1 MFKQTL
7 TQEESLTKELDLLEQ
22 HGLRRTLRTVETGAE
37 PEIVVEGKKLLL
49 LSTNNYLGLATH
61 PRVKAKAIEAVQ
73 QFGTGSG
80 GSRLITGNLRL
91 HEELEQTIAAWKGT
105 EAAQLFSCGYLAN
118 VGTISALAGKG
129 DLVLSDELN
138 HASMIDGCR
147 LSKAATMVYRHVD
160 MDDLHQKLRDT
171 RGQYRR
177 TLIATDG
184 VFSMDGNIAPLPE
197 LVSLAEQYGAW
208 LMVDDAH
215 GTGVLG
221 DTGAGSVEHF
231 GLSGRVHLS
240 VGTLSKACGAES
252 GYVAGSQTVIEYL
265 LNRARSF
272 IFQTA
277 LSPGVVAASLE
288 AIHIIRTEPAL
299 RHQLLSNARYL
310 REGLKSYGFR
320 LIEGET
326 PIIAVLIGEA
336 KTAVRFSRRLEEAGV
351 YAPAIRPP
359 TVPEGMSR
367 IRCTVMAT
375 HTTAQ
380 LDFALAQF
388 KQVGQELGVI
398 S

>member
-1 MFKQTL
+1 M
-7 TQEESLTKELDLLEQ
+7 
-22 HGLRRTLRTVETGAE
+22 
-37 PEIVVEGKKLLL
+37 LL

-73 QFGTGSG
+73 HFGTGSG

-105 EAAQLFSCGYLAN
+105 EAARLFSCGYLAN

-147 LSKAATMVYRHVD
+147 LSKASTMVYRHVD
-160 MDDLHQKLRDT
+160 MDDLRHKLRDT

-177 TLIATDG
+177 TLIVTDG

-240 VGTLSKACGAES
+240 VGTLSKACGAEG

-288 AIHIIRTEPAL
+288 AIHIIRTEPVL